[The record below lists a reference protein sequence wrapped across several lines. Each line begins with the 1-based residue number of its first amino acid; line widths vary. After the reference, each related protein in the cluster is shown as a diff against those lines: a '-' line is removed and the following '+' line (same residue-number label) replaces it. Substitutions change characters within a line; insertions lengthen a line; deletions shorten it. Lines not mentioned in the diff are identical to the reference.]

1 MDSNPF
7 ISFKINFFLKAN
19 FIVNLLIFG
28 ISINLVSCSNTA
40 PAIVNCE
47 AKVVFDF
54 ENEKDT
60 PKQKMNLFLKMTSDV
75 RRTETINV
83 NHNSSGLKWIVTNPM
98 ISQADNYYYA
108 GYTNLQGVSQSCE
121 RLPKGEYSINY
132 MDSQGREEFSSFN
145 VFYDEKILKMKYPEF
160 LSYISKENPQV
171 FVGVYSKELNL
182 IYYGKPRAEWNITKE
197 MKDLNSSKL
206 FSVYNDSAFFRIFFI
221 IDSNVFVMPKIE
233 KVGTN
238 IPTDDEIKITE
249 QEERARNER

>member
-1 MDSNPF
+1 MDNNPF
-7 ISFKINFFLKAN
+7 ISFKINYFLKTKI
-19 FIVNLLIFG
+19 IVNLLICV
-28 ISINLVSCSNTA
+28 SLLNLLSCSNTA

-83 NHNSSGLKWIVTNPM
+83 NHNSSGLRWIVTNPM

-108 GYTNLQGVSQSCE
+108 GYTNLQGVSQSGE
-121 RLPKGEYSINY
+121 RLPKGEYSINF
-132 MDSQGREEFSSFN
+132 MDGEGREEFSSFN
-145 VFYDEKILKMKYPEF
+145 VLYDEKILKMKYPEF
-160 LSYISKENPQV
+160 LSYISKENPQI

-182 IYYGKPRAEWNITKE
+182 IYYGKPRVEWNITKE
-197 MKDLNSSKL
+197 MENINSSKL
-206 FSVYNDSAFFRIFFI
+206 FSLYNDATFFRVFFM
-221 IDSNVFVMPKIE
+221 IDNNIFVMPRIE
-233 KVGTN
+233 KVGSN
-238 IPTDDEIKITE
+238 IPTDEEIKIAE

>member
-83 NHNSSGLKWIVTNPM
+83 NHNSSGLK
-98 ISQADNYYYA
+98 
-108 GYTNLQGVSQSCE
+108 
-121 RLPKGEYSINY
+121 
-132 MDSQGREEFSSFN
+132 
-145 VFYDEKILKMKYPEF
+145 
-160 LSYISKENPQV
+160 
-171 FVGVYSKELNL
+171 
-182 IYYGKPRAEWNITKE
+182 
-197 MKDLNSSKL
+197 
-206 FSVYNDSAFFRIFFI
+206 
-221 IDSNVFVMPKIE
+221 
-233 KVGTN
+233 
-238 IPTDDEIKITE
+238 
-249 QEERARNER
+249 